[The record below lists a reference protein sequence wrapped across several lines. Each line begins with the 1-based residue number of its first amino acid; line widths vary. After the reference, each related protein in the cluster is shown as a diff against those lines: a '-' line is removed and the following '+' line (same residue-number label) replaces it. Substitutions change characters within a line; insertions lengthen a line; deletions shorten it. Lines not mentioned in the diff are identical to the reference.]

1 MTNPAPLYSARP
13 AMPFLFVGNDDCLD
27 FLNTLIVDR
36 GQPVDLIQTFDD
48 FLRWLIEANLLDMA
62 VAADLAESWRGTTE
76 ASATLTEVRTLR
88 TLLLAMVEG
97 LIVGVPPSSD
107 AIDALNAILQ
117 RRVGYEQIAPGA
129 SATGRWTIERR
140 FAYREPHDLL
150 APLAHAAAILLA
162 ERDPGRIKM
171 CENPACVLHYYD
183 TSKNGSR
190 RWCDTRT
197 CGNRIRVAHHY
208 QRQHMH

>member
-1 MTNPAPLYSARP
+1 MTDPAPLYSARP

-48 FLRWLIEANLLDMA
+48 FLRWLVEAKMLDMA
-62 VAADLAESWRGTTE
+62 IATDLAENWRGTTE
-76 ASATLTEVRTLR
+76 ASATLTELRALR
-88 TLLLAMVEG
+88 TRLLAMVEG
-97 LIVGVPPSSD
+97 LIAGVPPSSD

-117 RRVGYEQIAPGA
+117 RRAGYEQIAPSD
-129 SATGRWTIERR
+129 SATGRWAIERR
-140 FAYREPHDLL
+140 YTYREPRDLL
-150 APLAHAAAILLA
+150 APVAHAAAILLV
-162 ERDPGRIKM
+162 ERDPGRIKT

-208 QRQHMH
+208 QRQHSH

>member
-1 MTNPAPLYSARP
+1 
-13 AMPFLFVGNDDCLD
+13 MPFLFVGNDDCLD

-48 FLRWLIEANLLDMA
+48 FLHWLVDAKMLDMA
-62 VAADLAESWRGTTE
+62 IAADLAERWRHTAE
-76 ASATLTEVRTLR
+76 AIATLTEVRALR
-88 TLLLAMVEG
+88 ARLLAMVEG
-97 LIVGVPPSSD
+97 LSVGVPPSSD

-117 RRVGYEQIAPGA
+117 RRVGYEQIAPGDPA
-129 SATGRWTIERR
+129 AGQWAIERR
-140 FAYREPHDLL
+140 YAYREPHDLL
-150 APLAHAAAILLA
+150 APVAHVAAILLT

-208 QRQHMH
+208 LRQHTH